1 MEVFGI
7 IGMSLG
13 VFGLLAFLQVSQQQ
27 KELSEIKKAL
37 EESGIMKTEKS
48 NEEEESAGS

>member
-13 VFGLLAFLQVSQQQ
+13 VFGLLAFLQVSQKQ

-37 EESGIMKTEKS
+37 EESGILKAEKS
-48 NEEEESAGS
+48 NDGEESAGS